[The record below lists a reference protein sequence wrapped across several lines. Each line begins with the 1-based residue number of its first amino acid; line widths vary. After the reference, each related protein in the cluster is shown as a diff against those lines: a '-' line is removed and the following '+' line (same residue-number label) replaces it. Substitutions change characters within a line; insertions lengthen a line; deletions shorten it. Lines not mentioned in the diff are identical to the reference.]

1 MSSLLIAADIC
12 PIGNNRPLFMAG
24 DARGLLND
32 LLPEFERADLM
43 VANLECPLIG
53 EPSPIMKT
61 GPIFGAPG
69 DCIKAIKNAGIGV
82 LCLANNHILDH
93 GGAGLINTLK
103 VCAQEGVETVG
114 AGKNLAAAGR
124 IVVRDCGGVRVGLL
138 AAAEHEFS
146 IAGENSPGANPLD
159 LITFVR
165 NIREH
170 RASFDFLVVL
180 LHGAA
185 EFFAPTPRIQ
195 NTCRFMIEMGA
206 DVVIVQHPHI
216 LGGYEN
222 YLGGHIVYGQGALL
236 MDEDIYRNRKSFH
249 EGFLVKLTLNV
260 QLTTAGFQKSQ
271 NSPSSQLTLIPFTQS
286 DPGPGARRMVPE
298 REQAFYECLAER
310 SRMIL
315 DKRFVEAEWVKFCE
329 ENKHG
334 YIGSL
339 LGFNRVMHKLNR
351 NGLLFRLLYGK
362 RPLLGVRNLIQCET
376 HREAI
381 ETIFQHQLCERS

>member
-1 MSSLLIAADIC
+1 
-12 PIGNNRPLFMAG
+12 MAG

-146 IAGENSPGANPLD
+146 IAG
-159 LITFVR
+159 
-165 NIREH
+165 
-170 RASFDFLVVL
+170 
-180 LHGAA
+180 
-185 EFFAPTPRIQ
+185 
-195 NTCRFMIEMGA
+195 
-206 DVVIVQHPHI
+206 
-216 LGGYEN
+216 
-222 YLGGHIVYGQGALL
+222 
-236 MDEDIYRNRKSFH
+236 
-249 EGFLVKLTLNV
+249 
-260 QLTTAGFQKSQ
+260 
-271 NSPSSQLTLIPFTQS
+271 
-286 DPGPGARRMVPE
+286 
-298 REQAFYECLAER
+298 
-310 SRMIL
+310 
-315 DKRFVEAEWVKFCE
+315 
-329 ENKHG
+329 
-334 YIGSL
+334 
-339 LGFNRVMHKLNR
+339 
-351 NGLLFRLLYGK
+351 
-362 RPLLGVRNLIQCET
+362 
-376 HREAI
+376 
-381 ETIFQHQLCERS
+381 